1 MQPNTL
7 PSPVGSLILLK
18 HAPGEGV
25 CICIAI
31 APAGVAPVRF
41 GVDPPTEGVME
52 GVIEGVME
60 GVPPKRWLDGVSSQR
75 LRRFPPPGVGVAPT
89 PSTVSPLSV
98 RGVSAQPPP
107 KWLGVSPLSVLGVSS
122 QRFLF
127 PGVRAPGVTPPGVAS
142 HTLELG
148 VTPGVS
154 PPFLPGVSSQRLAD
168 GVLCT
173 SQQNKPFHR
182 TSP

>member
-1 MQPNTL
+1 M
-7 PSPVGSLILLK
+7 
-18 HAPGEGV
+18 
-25 CICIAI
+25 
-31 APAGVAPVRF
+31 
-41 GVDPPTEGVME
+41 D
-52 GVIEGVME
+52 
-60 GVPPKRWLDGVSSQR
+60 GVPPRRWLDGVSSQR

-89 PSTVSPLSV
+89 PSAASALSV

-168 GVLCT
+168 GVLCKIGVNQHVPPAPLLLHPPPPHT
-173 SQQNKPFHR
+173 SAWSQDDFLAGA
-182 TSP
+182 SPSAADV